1 MNNGFLK
8 EFYERLLE
16 IHNEFV
22 FLYLVGKSLALR
34 GNYKKETFW
43 YFLNRYFNSNNL
55 GKLEL
60 VSRKKKYFIFR
71 LYGSPFKT
79 RKKQFSCAVIA
90 GLLAGFVENHYKVPT
105 GAIETKCISMGH
117 KYCEFKVKLLK

>member
-1 MNNGFLK
+1 MTFFV
-8 EFYERLLE
+8 EFYEKLLDT
-16 IHNEFV
+16 HNEFI
-22 FLYLVGKSLALR
+22 FLYFIGRALAF
-34 GNYKKETFW
+34 KEHSHKETFW
-43 YFLNRYFNSNNL
+43 YNVKRYFEVKEL

-60 VSRKKKYFIFR
+60 ASRRKKYFIFR

-90 GLLAGFVENHYKVPT
+90 GLLAGFVENYYKIPT

-117 KYCEFKVKLLK
+117 GYCEFKVKLLK